1 MNHELPSNR
10 LYIPRQVL
18 ARSLIQTE
26 ELRKVPE
33 NQLPGAESH
42 QLCGWGRDTAAQGQP
57 GRTLITLLKQVKCI
71 IDFQFV
77 LKARIITTPPPELG
91 RGAGHASNSGE
102 AGDTVTVLS

>member
-1 MNHELPSNR
+1 M
-10 LYIPRQVL
+10 
-18 ARSLIQTE
+18 
-26 ELRKVPE
+26 PE

-77 LKARIITTPPPELG
+77 LKARIITTHPRSWVVELATRVILG
-91 RGAGHASNSGE
+91 KR
-102 AGDTVTVLS
+102 VTR